1 MHICHCVSWKPSRKP
16 NPRGLNLSC
25 NSHVWVAWGLQNHLL
40 SCLKPLVG
48 AAQRQHGWK
57 PMPKLRVLA
66 QICNWLWLH
75 QCNLK
80 TRWGWSLY
88 LSRSPAAGQETTCWH
103 KALWLKSWKIT
114 AGFRCPGHYPRW
126 HPPCRPP
133 PPAVLSCTSPNQVPG
148 RWRNIVKSH

>member
-1 MHICHCVSWKPSRKP
+1 MPLACLE
-16 NPRGLNLSC
+16 NPPENQNPCGLNLSC
-25 NSHVWVAWGLQNHLL
+25 SCSAHVWVAWGLQNHSL
-40 SCLKPLVG
+40 SCLEPFVG
-48 AAQRQHGWK
+48 IAQTQHGWK
-57 PMPKLRVLA
+57 PMPELQVLA
-66 QICNWLWLH
+66 QIRNWLWLH

-88 LSRSPAAGQETTCWH
+88 LSRSPVAGQETTCWD

-114 AGFRCPGHYPRW
+114 VGFRCPGHYPRW

-133 PPAVLSCTSPNQVPG
+133 SPAVLSCTSPNQAPE